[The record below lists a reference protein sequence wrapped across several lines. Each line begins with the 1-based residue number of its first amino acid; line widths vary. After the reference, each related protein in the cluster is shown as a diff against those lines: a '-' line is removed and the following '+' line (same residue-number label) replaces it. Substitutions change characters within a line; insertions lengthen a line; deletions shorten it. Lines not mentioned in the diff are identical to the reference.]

1 MADAALGEKDTQ
13 VLGISA
19 NAKPA
24 QAAFS
29 TSLGG
34 IPYPIL
40 SDFYPH
46 GEVAQAYG
54 VFNADM
60 GTPLR
65 AVVVIDKAG
74 VIRFKRV
81 YANAGDLQTDDI
93 LAEVDKL

>member
-1 MADAALGEKDTQ
+1 MADSALGEKDTQ

-19 NAKPA
+19 NAKPV

-40 SDFYPH
+40 SDFHTH

-60 GTPLR
+60 GTSLR
-65 AVVVIDKAG
+65 AVIVIDKAG

>member
-19 NAKPA
+19 NAKPV

-29 TSLGG
+29 ASLGG

-40 SDFYPH
+40 SDFHPH

-60 GTPLR
+60 GTSLR

>member
-1 MADAALGEKDTQ
+1 MADSALGEKDTQ

-46 GEVAQAYG
+46 GEVSQAYG
-54 VFNADM
+54 VFNESM

-65 AVVVIDKAG
+65 AVIVIDKAG
-74 VIRFKRV
+74 VIRFKRT
-81 YANAGDLQTDDI
+81 YANATDLDTDDI

>member
-1 MADAALGEKDTQ
+1 MADSALGEKDTQ

-19 NAKPA
+19 NAKPV

-40 SDFYPH
+40 SDFHPH

-60 GTPLR
+60 GTSLR
-65 AVVVIDKAG
+65 AVIVIDKAG

-81 YANAGDLQTDDI
+81 YANVGDLQTDDI

>member
-1 MADAALGEKDTQ
+1 MADPALGEKDTQ

-19 NAKPA
+19 NAKPV

-40 SDFYPH
+40 SDFHPH

-60 GTPLR
+60 GTSLR
-65 AVVVIDKAG
+65 AVIVIDKAG